1 MTVLSLFWMHEK
13 VHSGMIYCVFFR
25 GVGINILLR
34 IVNGLWYKM
43 AIFGCYLVASKWEIF
58 SLSLRYPFDIPSI
71 TLRHPL
77 DTVFYH
83 IPLRYKETAFT
94 FRE

>member
-1 MTVLSLFWMHEK
+1 MVARK
-13 VHSGMIYCVFFR
+13 VHGGMIYCVFFR

-34 IVNGLWYKM
+34 IVNSLWYKW
-43 AIFGCYLVASKWEIF
+43 AIFGYYLVASKWGIF
-58 SLSLRYPFDIPSI
+58 SLSLRYPSDIPPI

-77 DTVFYH
+77 DAVFYYVS
-83 IPLRYKETAFT
+83 LRHKETAFT